1 MNVVSFFAGC
11 GGLDLGFEQAGFH
24 VVWANEFEPSVHATY
39 EKNHPNTI
47 LCKEDINNI
56 VSKDIPNCDG
66 FIGGPPC
73 QPWSVA
79 GKQQGLEDKRGLL
92 FSKYIGLIKEKMPK
106 FFLIE
111 NVKGIL
117 DEKFRDV
124 FNGFITQ
131 LDEIGYDVK
140 YRLLDAV
147 DYEVPQNRERVFI
160 IGFRHDLGI
169 DYVFPFPTSSINLTL
184 KDAIGDLE
192 YCAIPCTEKELF
204 HNINTYYSGGF
215 SSYYNRGN
223 RRRNW
228 LKPSFTIHATGSN
241 MPLHPS
247 SPNMIYNGHGNLA
260 FIEKRL
266 AEYRRLTVH
275 ECARIQTFPDSFEIK
290 CDNILDAYKMIGN
303 AVPVRMAK
311 ILANS
316 IKKSIEKATAERLF
330 ARGEIKLEDR
340 ILVGYYKGYS
350 LKEIAE
356 MMSLSYG
363 VTKLRHNKALS
374 ELKEY
379 LTVFDD
385 RDTTIGKGFTF
396 CGYHFDAHRFHPPLT
411 YGRRGGPEGGPEDA
425 EGICCARINKDGT
438 KYYMI
443 ITYVYPIVSARAISI
458 IPDFLKAT
466 GCKLIFF

>member
-131 LDEIGYDVK
+131 LAEIGYDVK

-350 LKEIAE
+350 HWKIITHQGFYYVRADNREGAMNMNDFHPQPRLLLLHSNDR
-356 MMSLSYG
+356 MQLY
-363 VTKLRHNKALS
+363 
-374 ELKEY
+374 ELTNIEPEFFNKEY
-379 LTVFDD
+379 LERLGFQPSGSRYIGVGFDPSLQYNLKSFGINLNNINLEK
-385 RDTTIGKGFTF
+385 RFAPYITTFKELKKKDI
-396 CGYHFDAHRFHPPLT
+396 
-411 YGRRGGPEGGPEDA
+411 
-425 EGICCARINKDGT
+425 ICH
-438 KYYMI
+438 
-443 ITYVYPIVSARAISI
+443 
-458 IPDFLKAT
+458 
-466 GCKLIFF
+466 